1 MKLKNIIN
9 IISVVGLVIILSC
22 CKGNGTPTKNV
33 EGDTLTH
40 EAQLLTI
47 VNCQKYSII
56 DVDNPWNK
64 GELLHRYVLL
74 HQDSAVPE
82 NIPSGAT
89 LVRVPINSA
98 LVYSSVHAGAFH
110 ELGCVESVTGIVD
123 AEYYKIP
130 EIVEGVED
138 GKVVDAGNSMAP
150 SIEKIVELSPQA
162 ILTSPFQNA
171 GHGAIEKLGIPIIE
185 CADYMESTPLGRAEW
200 IKLIGE
206 LLCKRKEASE
216 IYENVVAEYNL
227 LKNKAQG
234 MIDKPIV
241 ISEMMTDGVWFL
253 PGGKSYMAQM
263 YADAGA
269 IYPWSDNESTGS
281 LQLDFATVYDKAYNA
296 DFWLIKSPE
305 PNFSLKDLESK
316 YSLNKKMEAFSKGGV
331 YVINTVESSFF
342 EDFPFHPERLLRE
355 YIILF
360 HPQVI
365 DGDKSFN
372 YLRQVK

>member
-1 MKLKNIIN
+1 MLRKLIN
-9 IISVVGLVIILSC
+9 IVIAYSFVLVATGC
-22 CKGNGTPTKNV
+22 QGQGAKGDVV
-33 EGDTLTH
+33 EGDTLTTK
-40 EAQLLTI
+40 AQLLTI
-47 VNCQKYSII
+47 VDCGSYALV
-56 DVDNPWNK
+56 DVENPWK
-64 GELLHRYVLL
+64 EGATLQRYALVHR
-74 HQDSAVPE
+74 DSVVPG
-82 NIPSGAT
+82 NLPSDAT
-89 LVRVPINSA
+89 LVRVPITSA

-110 ELGCVESVTGIVD
+110 ELGCVNAVTGIVD

-130 EIVEGVED
+130 EIVEGVEA
-138 GKVVDAGNSMAP
+138 GTVVDAGNSMAP
-150 SIEKIVELSPQA
+150 SVEKIVELSPQA

-200 IKLIGE
+200 IKLMGE
-206 LLCKRKEASE
+206 LLCKRKDATD
-216 IYENVVAEYNL
+216 IYNSVVEEYNAL
-227 LKNKAQG
+227 AESVKGVK
-234 MIDKPIV
+234 DKPVV

-269 IYPWSDNESTGS
+269 SYPWSDDKSTGS
-281 LQLDFATVYDKAYNA
+281 LQFDFATVYDKAYNA

-316 YSLNKKMEAFSKGGV
+316 YPLNKKMEAFSTGGV
-331 YVINTVESSFF
+331 YVINTVETSFF
-342 EDFPFHPERLLRE
+342 EDFPFHPECLLRE

-360 HPQVI
+360 HPEVI
-365 DGDKSFN
+365 DGDKSFS

>member
-1 MKLKNIIN
+1 MLRKLIN
-9 IISVVGLVIILSC
+9 IVIAYSFVLAVTSC
-22 CKGNGTPTKNV
+22 QGQGAKGDVV
-33 EGDTLTH
+33 EGDTLITK
-40 EAQLLTI
+40 AQLLTI
-47 VNCQKYSII
+47 VDCGSYTLV
-56 DVDNPWNK
+56 DVENPWK
-64 GELLHRYVLL
+64 EGSKLQRYALVHR
-74 HQDSAVPE
+74 DSVMSE
-82 NIPSGAT
+82 NLPSDAI
-89 LVRVPINSA
+89 LVRVPITSA

-110 ELGCVESVTGIVD
+110 EVGCVNAVTGIVD

-130 EIVEGVED
+130 EIVEGVEA
-138 GKVVDAGNSMAP
+138 GTVVDAGNSMAP

-206 LLCKRKEASE
+206 LLCKRKEVAE
-216 IYENVVAEYNL
+216 IYNSVVEEYNTL
-227 LKNKAQG
+227 ASRVKDVKE
-234 MIDKPIV
+234 KPIV

-269 IYPWSDNESTGS
+269 IYPWRDNESTGS

-296 DFWLIKSPE
+296 NFWLIKSPE
-305 PNFSLKDLESK
+305 HNFSLKDLESK
-316 YSLNKKMEAFSKGGV
+316 YPLNKKMEAFSKGGV

-360 HPQVI
+360 HPEAI
-365 DGDKSFN
+365 DGDKSFS